1 MKKNLLMGILA
12 IFSAT
17 CTFALETAKIYFWN
31 DNGDAKIKTVNLQK
45 QPDGAMR
52 AVVPV
57 VDITRDLKW
66 VDILADDA
74 TAKKGEKGFFVLGD
88 SSYGEFTQEK
98 GLYKPYWPH
107 MPIFGMKN
115 AKSTWVAI
123 VKGLPLEQKPVIKA
137 ENGVYTLFTRL
148 NVKEM
153 YFDAYED
160 FIVDFYK
167 LDNNAGYSEMAKVY
181 RKYQLDRGEVKL
193 LRERIKNNPSLAY
206 TSDSIYVRIK
216 HARKKAKKGIASHHR
231 QTVGNEPEMEIF
243 FTFDDMADI
252 MKRMK
257 ATGIDKAEVCSVG
270 WNVAGHDGR
279 FPTYFPVEEKI
290 GGEKKFREVI
300 QYGKDLGYNINCHIN
315 QVSVFE
321 ISDRWKD
328 NGIAIRPDGKPYI
341 TIRPAPGG
349 DLHWACYQRV
359 HDMWIKDDYLKIRD
373 LGLNGVFHI
382 DVMAYI
388 GAYPCCDPKHPLNR
402 KQTAEYMNKVGE
414 YTDKIFGG
422 YASEGGQDHCART
435 LDFALY
441 LWSYPV
447 WEGKPELLATK
458 YVPLYQLVY
467 NGIIMSNPYY
477 TTIDALY
484 PKSYSTS
491 DQRKAYDYLENP
503 ENRWLK
509 LIEYNGRPI
518 FYYSD
523 YTDLKPMKRAY
534 DEWQQL
540 KHLQLELMEYHGEIS
555 PKVSLIRYENGDEI
569 VVNYSDEAFQYKG
582 IDVPSKSYKFY
593 KKSILESLTFWK

>member
-1 MKKNLLMGILA
+1 MKKNLLIGALA
-12 IFSAT
+12 ICSVAYA
-17 CTFALETAKIYFWN
+17 FALETATVYFWK
-31 DNGDAKIKTVNLQK
+31 DKGPATTKTIRLQK

-57 VDITRDLKW
+57 VEITRDLKFI
-66 VDILADDA
+66 DIVADDA

-88 SSYGEFTQEK
+88 SSYGEFTQDK
-98 GLYKPYWPH
+98 GYYKPRWPH
-107 MPIFGMKN
+107 MPIMGMQN
-115 AKSTWVAI
+115 AKGTWVAI
-123 VKGLPLEQKPVIKA
+123 VKGLPLEQQPVITA
-137 ENGVYTLFTRL
+137 EKGVYKLFPRFDI
-148 NVKEM
+148 KEM

-160 FIVDFYK
+160 IIVDFYP
-167 LDNNAGYSEMAKVY
+167 LDKNTGYSEMAKVY
-181 RKYQLDRGEVKL
+181 RNYQLARGEVKT
-193 LRERIKNNPSLAY
+193 LRERTKDNPSLAY
-206 TSDSIYVRIK
+206 TADSIYVRIK
-216 HARKKAKKGIASHHR
+216 HARKKAVRGIPSHHT

-257 ATGIDKAEVCSVG
+257 AIGIDKAEVCSVG

-300 QYGKDLGYNINCHIN
+300 KYGKDLGYNINCHIN

-328 NGIAIRPDGKPYI
+328 NGIATRANGKPYK
-341 TIRPAPGG
+341 TIAPAPGG
-349 DLHWACYQRV
+349 DLYWACYQRV

-373 LGLNGVFHI
+373 LGLNGIFHI

-422 YASEGGQDHCART
+422 YASEGGQDHCAKT

-441 LWSYPV
+441 LWSYPA
-447 WEGKPELLATK
+447 WEGKPERLATK

-491 DQRKAYDYLENP
+491 DQRKAYDYLDNP

-509 LIEYNGRPI
+509 LIEFNGRPI

-523 YTDLKPMKRAY
+523 YSDLKPMKRAY
-534 DEWQQL
+534 DEWQKI
-540 KHLQLELMEYHGEIS
+540 KHLQYEFMTYHGEPA
-555 PKVSLIRYENGDEI
+555 PKVSLIRYSNGDEI
-569 VVNYSDEAFQYKG
+569 VVNYSDEAYTHKNE
-582 IDVPSKSYKFY
+582 VVHAKSYKLF
-593 KKSILESLTFWK
+593 KKSFWDVL